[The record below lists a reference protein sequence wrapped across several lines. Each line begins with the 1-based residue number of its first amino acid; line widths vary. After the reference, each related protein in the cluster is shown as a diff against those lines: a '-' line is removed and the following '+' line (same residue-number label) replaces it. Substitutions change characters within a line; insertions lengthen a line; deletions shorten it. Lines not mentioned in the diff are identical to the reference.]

1 MNLMAAVRE
10 WGRFVQFSQ
19 TAWALP
25 FGLAAMVVAARDQAG
40 WPGLRVFGLVLI
52 AMVSARTCAVAFN
65 QIVDREHDRLNP
77 RTAGRSLPAGRVT
90 AVEAW
95 GVCAAGAI
103 GLVAASYFLNRI
115 CFFLSPVALL
125 VICSYSLA
133 RRWTDYTH
141 LVLGVAMAMAPLG
154 AWLAVRGTLG
164 ISVVVLALAVVFWH
178 VGFDIM
184 DSLQDYEFDR
194 RHGLRSLV
202 VAWGAAQRAPGRL
215 SGAHADVG
223 WAGGVRADLAVSC
236 GVCGGDDR
244 DAGDAVARALA
255 GVATQDP
262 VGARGVLPPARA
274 HQRRVPD
281 RYGGGGGVPVVS
293 SVPLENGFDGFPV
306 VEYRCCMMIGAELRL
321 ALRGALRI
329 RGAAVGL

>member
-133 RRWTDYTH
+133 KRWTDYTH

-202 VAWGAAQRAPGRL
+202 VAWGPR
-215 SGAHADVG
+215 
-223 WAGGVRADLAVSC
+223 
-236 GVCGGDDR
+236 
-244 DAGDAVARALA
+244 
-255 GVATQDP
+255 
-262 VGARGVLPPARA
+262 
-274 HQRRVPD
+274 
-281 RYGGGGGVPVVS
+281 
-293 SVPLENGFDGFPV
+293 N
-306 VEYRCCMMIGAELRL
+306 
-321 ALRGALRI
+321 ALRAAFLAHMLMWGGLAAFGLISRFRVAYVAGMIVMLATLLLEHWLAWRRRIQWAHGAFSRLHALI
-329 RGAAVGL
+329 SAVFLIVTVAEVVFPWFRVSR